1 MILFFLILTV
11 VISWQAFQNQALLS
25 RLLLEPYAVKHR
37 GEFYRLLSHML
48 VHADFTHLAFNMMT
62 LYFIGSYLEQIWQL
76 QFGLMNSRIYLFL
89 LYVVGGLCATLWP
102 MIRNQ
107 DNPSYR
113 SLGASGAVS
122 AILFAFIL
130 WDPTQSLY
138 LMFIPIPI
146 PAYVFGPLYLA
157 FEYYSMR
164 KGKSGIAHDAHIGGA
179 IFGVLFVLLI
189 APEKGMQ
196 FVHLFL

>member
-62 LYFIGSYLEQIWQL
+62 LYFIGSYLEQICQL

>member
-1 MILFFLILTV
+1 
-11 VISWQAFQNQALLS
+11 
-25 RLLLEPYAVKHR
+25 
-37 GEFYRLLSHML
+37 ML

>member
-1 MILFFLILTV
+1 MILFFLLLTV

>member
-76 QFGLMNSRIYLFL
+76 QFGLMNSRLYLFL

-138 LMFIPIPI
+138 LMFSPIPI

>member
-76 QFGLMNSRIYLFL
+76 QFGLMNTRIYLFL

-196 FVHLFL
+196 YVHLFL

>member
-11 VISWQAFQNQALLS
+11 LISWQAFQNQQLLS
-25 RLLLEPYAVKHR
+25 SMLLEPYRVRHHN
-37 GEFYRLLSHML
+37 EFYRLLSHML
-48 VHADFTHLAFNMMT
+48 VHADFAHLAFNMMT

-76 QFGLMNSRIYLFL
+76 QFGIYNARIYLIL
-89 LYVVGGLCATLWP
+89 LYVIGGISATLWP
-102 MIRNQ
+102 MLRNQ

-130 WDPTQSLY
+130 WDPTQALY

-164 KGKSGIAHDAHIGGA
+164 KGKTGIAHDAHIGGA
-179 IFGVLFVLLI
+179 LFGILFVLLI

>member
-11 VISWQAFQNQALLS
+11 LISWQAFQNQQLLS
-25 RLLLEPYAVKHR
+25 SMLLEPYRVRHHN
-37 GEFYRLLSHML
+37 EFYRLLSHML
-48 VHADFTHLAFNMMT
+48 VHADFAHLAFNMMT

-76 QFGLMNSRIYLFL
+76 QFGIYNARIYLIL
-89 LYVVGGLCATLWP
+89 LYVIGGISATLWP
-102 MIRNQ
+102 MLRNQ

-130 WDPTQSLY
+130 WDPTQALY
-138 LMFIPIPI
+138 LLFIPIPI

-164 KGKSGIAHDAHIGGA
+164 KGKTGIAHDAHIGGA
-179 IFGVLFVLLI
+179 LFGILFVLLI

>member
-1 MILFFLILTV
+1 MILFFLVLTGLT
-11 VISWQAFQNQALLS
+11 SWQAFQNQSLLS
-25 RLLLEPYAVKHR
+25 KMLLEPYAVKHL
-37 GEFYRLLSHML
+37 GQFYRLFSHML
-48 VHADFTHLAFNMMT
+48 IHADFAHLAFNMMT
-62 LYFIGSYLEQIWQL
+62 LYFIGSYLESIWQI
-76 QFGLMNSRIYLFL
+76 QFGDQKALIYIVL
-89 LYVVGGLCATLWP
+89 LYVIGGLSATLWP
-102 MIRNQ
+102 MLRHQ
-107 DNPSYR
+107 DDPGYR

-164 KGKSGIAHDAHIGGA
+164 KGKTGIAHDAHIGGA
-179 IFGVLFVLLI
+179 IFGILFVLLI

>member
-11 VISWQAFQNQALLS
+11 LISWQAFQNQALLS

-76 QFGLMNSRIYLFL
+76 QFGVSNARIYLFL

-102 MIRNQ
+102 MMRNQ

-130 WDPTQSLY
+130 WDPNQALY

-146 PAYVFGPLYLA
+146 PAYIFGPLYLA

-164 KGKSGIAHDAHIGGA
+164 KGKTGIAHDAHIGGA
-179 IFGVLFVLLI
+179 VFGVLFVLLI

>member
-1 MILFFLILTV
+1 MMLFFLILTV

>member
-1 MILFFLILTV
+1 MMLFFLILTV

-48 VHADFTHLAFNMMT
+48 VHADFAHLAFNMMT

>member
-11 VISWQAFQNQALLS
+11 LISWQAFQNQALLS

-76 QFGLMNSRIYLFL
+76 QFGASNARIYLFL

-102 MIRNQ
+102 MMRNQ

-130 WDPTQSLY
+130 WDPTQVLY

-146 PAYVFGPLYLA
+146 PAYIFGPLYLA

-164 KGKSGIAHDAHIGGA
+164 KGKTGIAHDAHIGGA
-179 IFGVLFVLLI
+179 VFGVLFVLLI

>member
-48 VHADFTHLAFNMMT
+48 VHADFAHLAFNMMT

-76 QFGLMNSRIYLFL
+76 QFGLMNTRIYLFL

>member
-11 VISWQAFQNQALLS
+11 LISWQAFQNQALLS

-37 GEFYRLLSHML
+37 GELYRLLSHML

-76 QFGLMNSRIYLFL
+76 QFGASNARIYLFL

-102 MIRNQ
+102 MMRNQ

-130 WDPTQSLY
+130 WDPTQVLY

-146 PAYVFGPLYLA
+146 PAYIFGPLYLA

-164 KGKSGIAHDAHIGGA
+164 KGKTGIAHDAHIGGA
-179 IFGVLFVLLI
+179 VFGVLFVLLI

>member
-11 VISWQAFQNQALLS
+11 VISWQALQNQALIS

>member
-1 MILFFLILTV
+1 MILFFLIFTV

-48 VHADFTHLAFNMMT
+48 VHADFAHLAFNMMT

-76 QFGLMNSRIYLFL
+76 QFGLMNTRIYLFL

>member
-1 MILFFLILTV
+1 MILFFLLLTGLT
-11 VISWQAFQNQALLS
+11 SWQAFQNQSLLS
-25 RLLLEPYAVKHR
+25 KMLLEPYAVKHR
-37 GEFYRLLSHML
+37 GQFYRLFSHML
-48 VHADFTHLAFNMMT
+48 IHADFAHLAFNMMT
-62 LYFIGSYLEQIWQL
+62 LYFIGSYLEDIWQI
-76 QFGLMNSRIYLFL
+76 QFGDQKALIYITL
-89 LYVVGGLCATLWP
+89 LYVVGGLSATLWP
-102 MIRNQ
+102 MLRHQ
-107 DNPSYR
+107 DDPGYR

-157 FEYYSMR
+157 FEYHSMK
-164 KGKSGIAHDAHIGGA
+164 KGKTGIAHDAHIGGA
-179 IFGVLFVLLI
+179 IFGILFVLLI

>member
-1 MILFFLILTV
+1 MILFFLLLTV

-48 VHADFTHLAFNMMT
+48 VHADFAHLAFNMMT

>member
-76 QFGLMNSRIYLFL
+76 QFGLMNTRIYLFL

>member
-11 VISWQAFQNQALLS
+11 LISWQAFQNQALLS

-76 QFGLMNSRIYLFL
+76 QFGVSNARIYLFL

-102 MIRNQ
+102 MMRNQ

-130 WDPTQSLY
+130 WDPTQALY

-146 PAYVFGPLYLA
+146 PAYIFGPLYIA

-164 KGKSGIAHDAHIGGA
+164 KGKTGIAHDAHIGGA
-179 IFGVLFVLLI
+179 VFGVLFVLLI

>member
-48 VHADFTHLAFNMMT
+48 VHADFAHLAFNMMT

>member
-25 RLLLEPYAVKHR
+25 RLLLDPYAVKHR

>member
-11 VISWQAFQNQALLS
+11 VLSWQAFQNQALLS

-48 VHADFTHLAFNMMT
+48 VHADFAHLAFNMMT

-179 IFGVLFVLLI
+179 IFGILFVLLI

>member
-138 LMFIPIPI
+138 LMLIPIPI